1 MKNSAGYMKKAFTLV
16 EITIVIS
23 IVALIIS
30 AAIALLNPFTQ
41 IKKSWDGKRKAELNT
56 LPKIF
61 EDFYNDK
68 NRFPL
73 ASDVCFDAASPPRTD
88 VFGKTACFCQI
99 CGRSSQSPKI
109 SQLPE
114 LPCDP
119 QSTQKEY
126 LYDYDCATTSP
137 NWFRIYTKLSL
148 TDDPDIER
156 VGCGFGCGPAP
167 DFAYNYL
174 VFYNASPEV
183 SICSDYIRLYQKD
196 QQGLCNIC
204 KSPSGGDI
212 CDYNEDIYHEL
223 TCTQKCTP

>member
-1 MKNSAGYMKKAFTLV
+1 MKILKKKAFTLL

-23 IVALIIS
+23 IIILIIS
-30 AAIALLNPFTQ
+30 AALALLNPLTQ

-68 NRFPL
+68 NRFPI
-73 ASDVCFDAASPPRTD
+73 ASDVCFDAASTPRID
-88 VFGKTACFCQI
+88 LYGKTACFCQI

-109 SQLPE
+109 PQLPS

-119 QSTQKEY
+119 QSSQKEY
-126 LYDYDCATTSP
+126 LYDFDCSQTP
-137 NWFRIYTKLSL
+137 QNPQWFRIYTKLSI
-148 TDDPDIER
+148 TADPDINR
-156 VGCGFGCGPAP
+156 VGCGNGCGPAP

-174 VFYNASPEV
+174 VFYNTLPEAA
-183 SICSDYIRLYQKD
+183 ICSNYANLYQKD
-196 QQGLCNIC
+196 QENSCNIC

-212 CDYNEDIYHEL
+212 CNYNKDVYHEV
-223 TCTQKCTP
+223 TCTQKCGS